1 MDPIQVG
8 ALARSQSSHAACP
21 TAYDAAT
28 TAAASDAAAAAAP
41 NDESGD
47 SPEATI
53 SISKN
58 ALAYQKSWPP
68 KRLAE
73 ASPPKSPII
82 ISPLNT
88 PSTFPQLA
96 VP

>member
-41 NDESGD
+41 NDDSGD

-53 SISKN
+53 SISKMP
-58 ALAYQKSWPP
+58 SPT
-68 KRLAE
+68 KRVGRLS
-73 ASPPKSPII
+73 ASPKLRHPRA
-82 ISPLNT
+82 
-88 PSTFPQLA
+88 PS
-96 VP
+96 